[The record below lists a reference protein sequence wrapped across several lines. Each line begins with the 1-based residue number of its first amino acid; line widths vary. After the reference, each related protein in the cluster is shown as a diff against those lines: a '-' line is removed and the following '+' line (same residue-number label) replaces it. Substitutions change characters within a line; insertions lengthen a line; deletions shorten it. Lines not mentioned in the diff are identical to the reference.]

1 MNDSPSMRYTSNS
14 FFQMICAP
22 FSARIAI
29 AFALIFLGRSAL
41 AYGPIGHQIIG
52 AIADE
57 KLAHTPAGDKVAALL
72 DGMTLE
78 KVSVIPDEIR
88 GWDKTGAD
96 DPNIFHYTAHP
107 RIDAQLRDY
116 WHANPPTK
124 DLNSPTPSH
133 HWFHYTDV
141 PIVGNEKYGDGKIG
155 RSKWDIVHMIPYCI
169 AVLKGE
175 VPEDN
180 ARKITKPMAVI
191 LLAHFVG
198 DIHQPLHVGAE
209 FFDKEGHAVNPN
221 KTAGSLEDQGGNT
234 LQLNLASGG
243 TEATR
248 HAKFHYFWDSETVAA
263 NLPALPETMPKEER
277 RTKTDAAKTELV
289 HQLVTVEPK
298 NWRLASGIA
307 LKDYA
312 ETWANEILPIAR
324 EAHER
329 LQFKD
334 MAAKQMED
342 GSIVAAGFAEEKKSV
357 DGVSYYDW
365 SGQVVRDEL
374 HRAGWRL
381 ADLLEQALR

>member
-1 MNDSPSMRYTSNS
+1 MLLKLISYMSSYLKL
-14 FFQMICAP
+14 
-22 FSARIAI
+22 AI
-29 AFALIFLGRSAL
+29 AVFSLFILQNAG
-41 AYGPIGHQIIG
+41 AYGPIGHQIVG
-52 AIADE
+52 AVADE
-57 KLAHTPAGDKVAALL
+57 KLAGSETGRKVTALL

-88 GWDKTGAD
+88 GWDKTGPD
-96 DPNIFHYTAHP
+96 DPGIFHYSAHP

-124 DLNSPTPSH
+124 DLNSATPSH

-141 PIVGNEKYGDGKIG
+141 PLVGGEKYGDGKAG
-155 RSKWDIVHMIPYCI
+155 RTKWDIVHMIPYCI
-169 AVLKGE
+169 AVLKGA

-180 ARKITKPMAVI
+180 PRKITKPIAVI

-209 FFDKEGHAVNPN
+209 FFDKEGHPANPG
-221 KTAGSLEDQGGNT
+221 KTADTLEDQGGNT
-234 LQLNLASGG
+234 LTLNLTSGG

-248 HAKFHYFWDSETVAA
+248 HAKFHYYWDSETVAA

-277 RTKTDAAKTELV
+277 RAKTDAAKAELIREFVV
-289 HQLVTVEPK
+289 HEPK
-298 NWRLASGIA
+298 NWRLAPGVTW
-307 LKDYA
+307 KDYA
-312 ETWANEILPIAR
+312 ETWANEILPVAR

-329 LQFKD
+329 LEFRNI
-334 MAAKQMED
+334 APKQLDD
-342 GSIVAAGFAEEKKSV
+342 GEVVAEGLLDEKKSA

-365 SGQVVRDEL
+365 SGRVARDEL
-374 HRAGWRL
+374 HKAGWRL

>member
-1 MNDSPSMRYTSNS
+1 MYPVFLKLTSYMTS
-14 FFQMICAP
+14 YLKLV
-22 FSARIAI
+22 IAI
-29 AFALIFLGRSAL
+29 SSLLALQNAD
-41 AYGPIGHQIIG
+41 AYGPIGHQIVG
-52 AIADE
+52 AIADQ
-57 KLAHTPAGDKVAALL
+57 KLAGSETGKKIAALL

-88 GWDKTGAD
+88 GWDKTGPD
-96 DPNIFHYTAHP
+96 DPGIFHYSAHP

-124 DLNSPTPSH
+124 DLNSPIPSH

-141 PIVGNEKYGDGKIG
+141 PLVGGEKYGDGKAG
-155 RSKWDIVHMIPYCI
+155 RTKWDIVHMIPFCI
-169 AVLKGE
+169 GVLKGE

-191 LLAHFVG
+191 LLTHFVG

-209 FFDKEGHAVNPN
+209 FFDKDGHATNPG

-263 NLPALPETMPKEER
+263 NLPALPATMPKEER
-277 RTKTDAAKTELV
+277 RAQTDAAKADLV
-289 HQLVTVEPK
+289 HKFVMEEPK
-298 NWRLASGIA
+298 NWRLPSSVA

-312 ETWANEILPIAR
+312 ESWANEILPVAR

-334 MAAKQMED
+334 IAPTQVED
-342 GSIVAAGFAEEKKSV
+342 GSIVAAGFLEEKKSA

-365 SGQVVRDEL
+365 SAGIARDEL
-374 HRAGWRL
+374 HKAGWRL
-381 ADLLEQALR
+381 ADALEQALR

>member
-1 MNDSPSMRYTSNS
+1 MS
-14 FFQMICAP
+14 FRSTFCVRS
-22 FSARIAI
+22 FARLGI
-29 AFALIFLGRSAL
+29 LLTTIFWVNLAL

-52 AIADE
+52 AVADE
-57 KLAHTPAGDKVAALL
+57 RLGTSETGKKVAALL

-88 GWDKTGAD
+88 GWDKTGPD
-96 DPNIFHYTAHP
+96 DPGIFHYSAHP

-141 PIVGNEKYGDGKIG
+141 PLVGGEKYGDGKAG
-155 RSKWDIVHMIPYCI
+155 RTKWDIVHMIPYCV

-180 ARKITKPMAVI
+180 PRKITKTIAVI

-209 FFDKEGHAVNPN
+209 FFDKEGHPINPG
-221 KTAGSLEDQGGNT
+221 KTAESLEDQGGNT
-234 LQLNLASGG
+234 LTLNLTSGPS
-243 TEATR
+243 EATR
-248 HAKFHYFWDSETVAA
+248 HAKFHYYWDSETVSA
-263 NLPALPETMPKEER
+263 NLPALPETMAKEER
-277 RTKTDAAKTELV
+277 REKTDAAKLELV
-289 HQLVTVEPK
+289 REFVKREPE
-298 NWRLASGIA
+298 NWRLASGVA

-312 ETWANEILPIAR
+312 ETWANEILPLARVAHARLHYKDIAV
-324 EAHER
+324 
-329 LQFKD
+329 
-334 MAAKQMED
+334 KQLED
-342 GSIVAAGFAEEKKSV
+342 GSIVAAGIAEEKKSA

-365 SGQVVRDEL
+365 SGRVVRVQL
-374 HRAGWRL
+374 HKAGWRL
-381 ADLLEQALR
+381 ADVLEQALR

>member
-1 MNDSPSMRYTSNS
+1 MVCVRS
-14 FFQMICAP
+14 FARLGIL
-22 FSARIAI
+22 FSAV
-29 AFALIFLGRSAL
+29 FWVNLALG
-41 AYGPIGHQIIG
+41 YGPIGHQIVG

-57 KLAHTPAGDKVAALL
+57 KLAKSETGKKVAALL

-88 GWDKTGAD
+88 GWDKTGPD
-96 DPNIFHYTAHP
+96 DPGIFHYSAHP

-124 DLNSPTPSH
+124 DLNSATPSH

-141 PIVGNEKYGDGKIG
+141 PIVGAEKYGDGKAG
-155 RSKWDIVHMIPYCI
+155 RTKWDIVHMIPYCI

-180 ARKITKPMAVI
+180 PRKITKPIAVI

-209 FFDKEGHAVNPN
+209 FFDKEGHPTNPG
-221 KTAGSLEDQGGNT
+221 KTADSLEDQGGNT
-234 LQLNLASGG
+234 LQLNLASGP
-243 TEATR
+243 TDAVR

-277 RTKTDAAKTELV
+277 RAKTDAAKAELV
-289 HQLVTVEPK
+289 REFVTHEPK
-298 NWRLASGIA
+298 SWRLASGVA

-312 ETWANEILPIAR
+312 EAWANEILPLAR

-334 MAAKQMED
+334 IAAKQMED
-342 GSIVAAGFAEEKKSV
+342 GSFVAAGFLEEKKSP

-365 SGQVVRDEL
+365 SGRVARDEL
-374 HRAGWRL
+374 HKAGWRL
-381 ADLLEQALR
+381 ADVLEQALR